1 MGEEEPSAS
10 AVQTVWNFGQ
20 QTYCVNVALRFLQ
33 LVCSAAQP
41 MTKTFC
47 LNLYKNIDQKN
58 L

>member
-1 MGEEEPSAS
+1 MG
-10 AVQTVWNFGQ
+10 VQTVWNFGQ

-47 LNLYKNIDQKN
+47 LNLYMNIDQKN